1 MYSRLCLSVY
11 VVSFVFY
18 ILCQLLELQL
28 LRLPLPACIAAVSL
42 TLLACDLINDD
53 DDDACTTSMICSTAH
68 RTQQQ
73 QQQQQQAAARYS
85 LTRDSG

>member
-42 TLLACDLINDD
+42 TLLACDLINDE

-73 QQQQQQAAARYS
+73 QQQQAAARYS